1 MSEPLKRMTRQKVQ
15 VRDSLERQPGF
26 ASAQGLHAALMSS
39 GATIGLATVYRALNE
54 LAAAGLA
61 DTLQSPSGETLFRG
75 CSTTGHHHHLI
86 CRECGL
92 TVEVHSEIVEEWA
105 HKAAAENGFTA
116 VGHVLDIFGLCG
128 TCADSR
134 SSR

>member
-1 MSEPLKRMTRQKVQ
+1 MTTPTKRTTRQKVQ
-15 VRDSLERQPGF
+15 VRDALERQPAFVG
-26 ASAQGLHAALMSS
+26 AQALHSALVSS
-39 GATIGLATVYRALNE
+39 GAAIGLATVYRALND

-61 DTLQSPSGETLFRG
+61 DTLQSQSGETLFRG

-105 HKAAAENGFTA
+105 LKAAAENGFTA
-116 VGHVLDIFGLCG
+116 VGHVLDIFGLCVE
-128 TCADSR
+128 CADSR